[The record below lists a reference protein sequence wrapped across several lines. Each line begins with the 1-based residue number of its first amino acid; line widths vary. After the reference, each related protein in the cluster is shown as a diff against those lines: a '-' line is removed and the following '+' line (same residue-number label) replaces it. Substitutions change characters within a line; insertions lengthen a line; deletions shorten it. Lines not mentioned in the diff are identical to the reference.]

1 MRIKIIGIVHEDI
14 RIFMTSLV
22 SNFTIVVFV
31 NDVTSVYVLLW
42 LPATIV
48 VMFSNVTID
57 FIIILVTLA
66 TRLTSVHWFQ
76 WLREAPEVFRSVDIF
91 YFVTYTKA
99 DLCGLNCK
107 V

>member
-1 MRIKIIGIVHEDI
+1 MRIKIIGLVHEYK
-14 RIFMTSLV
+14 RIFMTPLV
-22 SNFTIVVFV
+22 SNFTIVV
-31 NDVTSVYVLLW
+31 NDVTNVYVLLW

-76 WLREAPEVFRSVDIF
+76 WLRETPEVFRSVDIF

-99 DLCGLNCK
+99 GLCGLNCK

>member
-1 MRIKIIGIVHEDI
+1 MSIKIIGIVHEDT
-14 RIFMTSLV
+14 RIFMTPLV

-31 NDVTSVYVLLW
+31 NDVTNVYVLLW

-48 VMFSNVTID
+48 MVSNVTID

-66 TRLTSVHWFQ
+66 TRLTGVHWFQ
-76 WLREAPEVFRSVDIF
+76 WLRVTPEVFRSVDIF

-99 DLCGLNCK
+99 GLCVLNCK
-107 V
+107 G